1 MASSHSMAHFATQVE
16 QSWNEKRREDHQH
29 MCHSPYAIVPQ
40 WSIWRKILPGKKIL
54 WPYRS
59 LNKCHKTKYFE
70 IALYKFLTWWNQK
83 AKLNSVTLGW
93 HCGVE
98 WCLMVLEFSAR
109 ANTIGFK
116 TSNIVYLSLFVTIN
130 YSILLT
136 KTWSDHYFKYY
147 FDCAYWHWK
156 GVMV

>member
-59 LNKCHKTKYFE
+59 LNKLPQNKIFWNCFIQIFDMMKPINKIEQCDFGM
-70 IALYKFLTWWNQK
+70 ALWRWM
-83 AKLNSVTLGW
+83 TL
-93 HCGVE
+93 
-98 WCLMVLEFSAR
+98 VLEFSAR
-109 ANTIGFK
+109 ANAIGFK
-116 TSNIVYLSLFVTIN
+116 SSNIV
-130 YSILLT
+130 T
-136 KTWSDHYFKYY
+136 KTWSDHYFQHY

-156 GVMV
+156 VVIV